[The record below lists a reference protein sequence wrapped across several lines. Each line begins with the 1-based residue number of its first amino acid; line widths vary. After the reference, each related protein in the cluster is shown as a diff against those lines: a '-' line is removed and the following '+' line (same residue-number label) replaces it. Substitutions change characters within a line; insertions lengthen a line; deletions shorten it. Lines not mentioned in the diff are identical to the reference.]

1 MRLPI
6 KRFCPHCG
14 KKLDAA
20 LPIADTGELQ
30 PKPGDYTL
38 CFGCCGYLEFTKTGF
53 KKLNINKIK
62 NVQIRRELKQAME
75 YIKKLHA
82 HIPSVH

>member
-20 LPIADTGELQ
+20 LPVSDTTELQ

-38 CFGCCGYLEFTKTGF
+38 CFGCCGYLEFTEAGF
-53 KKLNINKIK
+53 KKLNINKVK
-62 NVQIRRELKQAME
+62 NVQNRRELKQLRQ
-75 YIKKLHA
+75 YIKRLYTK
-82 HIPSVH
+82 IPNIH